1 MHRTDWTGVLIVDP
15 DPRERDRLAREV
27 EACGWW
33 AVTAPD
39 AAAAVEACA
48 ERRHELGAAVVDLQ
62 LPVLQGSHVLAEL
75 GRLAPGL
82 ARFAMAAGLPPYT
95 VAAFRR
101 LSDTPLLSKPVRGA
115 ELVAAVREAAAGR
128 PLAAH

>member
-33 AVTAPD
+33 AVAAPD
-39 AAAAVEACA
+39 AAAAVEVCA
-48 ERRHELGAAVVDLQ
+48 ERRLELGAAVVDLQ
-62 LPVLQGSHVLAEL
+62 LPGLQGSHVLAEL

-82 ARFAMAAGLPPYT
+82 ARFAMAAGLPPYA

-101 LSDTPLLSKPVRGA
+101 LSDTPLLAKPVRGA

-128 PLAAH
+128 PLATH